1 VNTDAVSLTDAPS
14 GPPLLRARDLAR
26 AFGDHVVLDGISL
39 DVAPGQRL
47 GLVGENGSG
56 KSTLL
61 RLLGGLDEPDAG
73 RVERP
78 QDTGFLF
85 QELPYGPE
93 ATLAGVMDD
102 ALEPAREVERRL
114 AGAAALLDG
123 APDDPAVLAVYSD
136 ALADAEHLDVWD
148 ADRRAAMVVDGL
160 GLGGVE
166 PGRPVGRM
174 SGGQRGRLGLAALL
188 ARRPRA
194 LLLDEPTNH
203 LDDQALEF
211 VEGFLRALP
220 GLVVL
225 ASHDRV
231 FLDAV
236 CTGLVDLDPA
246 VDGPAFYG
254 GAYSY
259 YLREKAQER
268 QRWEQRYGREQ
279 ETMSQLRASLGTTTH
294 RVGHA
299 AAPKD
304 NEKMGYDR
312 TGGRVH
318 KQVSRRVRNAR
329 NRLET
334 LENDQ
339 VARPPR
345 PLEFSGE
352 LTRDPAEGEGNAITV
367 RGLVVPGR
375 LDLDRLDVPF
385 GGRLLVTGPNG
396 SGKSTLLHA
405 LGHRLRPASGQA
417 RWQPGVTVA
426 LLEQDVVFPDPERTP
441 RSLYAGL
448 NGTVAH
454 APALTELGLVAQ
466 RDLDRPVGE
475 LSVGQRRRLALAM
488 LVGYGPQVLLLD
500 EPTNHLSLALAEELE
515 QALGTAPG
523 AVVVA
528 SHDRWLR
535 RNWAWDELRLVDG
548 APAV

>member
-1 VNTDAVSLTDAPS
+1 MNPDSVSLTDAPS
-14 GPPLLRARDLAR
+14 GPPLLRARDLAK
-26 AFGDHVVLDGISL
+26 AYGDHVVLDGISL
-39 DVAPGQRL
+39 DAAPGQRL

-61 RLLGGLDEPDAG
+61 RLLGGLEDPDAG

-78 QDTGFLF
+78 TDTGFLF
-85 QELPYGPE
+85 QELPYGPG
-93 ATLAGVMDD
+93 ATLGGVIAD

-114 AGAAALLDG
+114 AETAALLDG
-123 APDDPAVLAVYSD
+123 APDDPETSAAYSA
-136 ALADAEHLDVWD
+136 ALAEAEHLDVWD
-148 ADRRAAMVVDGL
+148 ADRRAEMVVDGL
-160 GLGGVE
+160 GLGGISSD
-166 PGRPVGRM
+166 RPVGEM

-188 ARRPRA
+188 VRRPRA

-203 LDDQALEF
+203 LDDEALEF
-211 VEGFLRALP
+211 VEGFLSTLP

-246 VDGPAFYG
+246 VDGPTFYG
-254 GAYSY
+254 GAYSF
-259 YLREKAQER
+259 YLREKAKER
-268 QRWEQRYGREQ
+268 ERWEQRHEREQ
-279 ETMSQLRASLGTTTH
+279 DTMANLRASLGTTTH

-312 TGGRVH
+312 TGGRVE
-318 KQVSRRVRNAR
+318 KQVSRRIRDTR
-329 NRLET
+329 HRLEA
-334 LENDQ
+334 LERDQ
-339 VARPPR
+339 VAAPPR
-345 PLEFSGE
+345 PLEFSGA
-352 LTRDPAEGEGNAITV
+352 LTRDPADGDGDAVTV
-367 RGLVVPGR
+367 RDLVVPGR
-375 LDLDRLDVPF
+375 LRLDRLDVPF

-405 LGHRLRPASGQA
+405 LGRRLRPASGQV
-417 RWQPGVTVA
+417 RWRGGVTVA

-448 NGTVAH
+448 NGSLEH
-454 APALTELGLVAQ
+454 APALADLGLVAA

-535 RNWAWDELRLVDG
+535 RNWSWDELRLVDG
-548 APAV
+548 APAG